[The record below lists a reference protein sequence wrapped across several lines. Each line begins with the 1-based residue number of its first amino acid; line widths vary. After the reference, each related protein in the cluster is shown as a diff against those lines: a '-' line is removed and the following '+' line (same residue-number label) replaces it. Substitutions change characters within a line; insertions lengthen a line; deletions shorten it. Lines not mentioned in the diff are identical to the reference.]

1 MPSIADLYVTV
12 MPETS
17 KIADGIVRAFREVDP
32 KATEAGRRWGR
43 EIQRGMDD
51 VKVEL
56 KADTTK
62 AKAEIDEA
70 AKDKKATVE
79 VDADT
84 AKAKRRLMWR
94 PGTAR
99 PPSRLIPTF

>member
-1 MPSIADLYVTV
+1 LGSGD
-12 MPETS
+12 
-17 KIADGIVRAFREVDP
+17 
-32 KATEAGRRWGR
+32 
-43 EIQRGMDD
+43 QRGLDD

-56 KADTTK
+56 KADTAK

-84 AKAKRRLMWR
+84 AKAEAQIDAA
-94 PGTAR
+94 AR
-99 PPSRLIPTF
+99 DRKATDRG